1 MVLKATVYTGLACTW
16 CARVK
21 SLLKDNDYEV
31 EEIMINGQIIE
42 DLKERFD
49 VSVKTVPQVVIDNS
63 LIGGYNEVEAL
74 MKGPTAINKV

>member
-1 MVLKATVYTGLACTW
+1 
-16 CARVK
+16 
-21 SLLKDNDYEV
+21 
-31 EEIMINGQIIE
+31 MINGQIIE

-49 VSVKTVPQVVIDNS
+49 VSVRTVPQVVIDNS